1 MSRKRKKSGC
11 LTWLIMILCVMIFG
25 IAVGVVLLLR
35 DDEVRQQVRQ
45 TFDAEEIPYQE
56 VGDVEAETGRKY
68 YYEQLKE
75 EEQQVYLELLQGV
88 QEEQGEIYVHASDA
102 VRTNEIFQY
111 VLKDYPEIFWCDG
124 TTTSTSYEGKENYT
138 ILQPVYLY
146 TGETRAQ
153 KQTEIEAA
161 AEEILADISP
171 ETEDYEKIL
180 YVYETLV
187 NTVDY
192 DLEATD
198 SQNIYSVFV
207 NRRSVCAGYAKAT
220 QYLLEKLDVC
230 CTYVTGMAKE
240 QYHAWN
246 LVMCGGDYYYV
257 DTTWGD
263 PVFQGQE
270 EAQAWY
276 GQNYVNYD
284 YLCCNDA
291 ELLKTH
297 IPDGDMPLPACEK
310 MDYNYYVRNGMYYE
324 FYDSQEALQA
334 MNDVI
339 ASGSNPV
346 VFKYASAGSYA
357 EAKEDI
363 FGNIIEKAARNLA
376 DWYGLSQVNYSYMDD
391 EDLNKITIYWEYGD

>member
-11 LTWLIMILCVMIFG
+11 LTWMIVILCVMIVG
-25 IAVGVVLLLR
+25 IVAGMVLLLR
-35 DDEVRQQVRQ
+35 YDEVRQQVRQ
-45 TFDAEEIPYQE
+45 TFGAEEIPYQE
-56 VGDVEAETGRKY
+56 VIDAGADAERKY
-68 YYEQLKE
+68 YYEQLSG
-75 EEQQVYLELLQGV
+75 EEQQVYLEIRQGV
-88 QEEQGEIYVHASDA
+88 EEEKAEIYVHASDA

-111 VLKDYPEIFWCDG
+111 ILKDYPEIFWCEG

-138 ILQPVYLY
+138 ILEPVYLY
-146 TGETRAQ
+146 TGEVRAQ
-153 KQTEIEAA
+153 RQAEIEAA

-171 ETEDYEKIL
+171 EAGDYEKIL

-187 NTVDY
+187 NMVDY
-192 DLEATD
+192 DLEAPD

-207 NRRSVCAGYAKAT
+207 NRRSVCAGYARAT
-220 QYLLEKLDVC
+220 QYLLERLGVF

-246 LVMCGGDYYYV
+246 LVLCEGDYYYV

-263 PVFQGQE
+263 PVFQEQE
-270 EAQAWY
+270 EQAWY
-276 GQNYVNYD
+276 GQNYVSYD

-297 IPDGDMPLPACEK
+297 IPDSDIPLPACEK
-310 MDYNYYVRNGMYYE
+310 MDCNYYVRNGMYHE

-339 ASGSNPV
+339 ASGGNPV
-346 VFKYASAGSYA
+346 VFKYASAESYA

-391 EDLNKITIYWEYGD
+391 EDLNKITIYWEYGG

>member
-220 QYLLEKLDVC
+220 QYLLEKLDVY

-346 VFKYASAGSYA
+346 VFKYASAESYA